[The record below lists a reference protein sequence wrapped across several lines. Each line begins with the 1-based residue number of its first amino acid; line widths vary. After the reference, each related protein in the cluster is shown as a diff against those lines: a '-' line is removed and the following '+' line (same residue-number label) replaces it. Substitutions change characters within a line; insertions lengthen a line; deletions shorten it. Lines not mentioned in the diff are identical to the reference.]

1 MNKKVLISSVLVV
14 AGLYLTACSK
24 QEEPKTADNTT
35 EQNPSEAP
43 MHPLNQTA
51 PAASTPAPSTP
62 PPMATSEPQHS
73 DMVMADDDTPPPPRP
88 HHPKP
93 RHSEPKAVAPAQDNN
108 VEIQREAT
116 ENTTTEIRRE
126 YKKPHTNTDAP
137 KPHVE
142 PVAATVADTPKAD
155 KPKRP
160 SANLTQDD
168 AVAAAMAAA
177 KPAL

>member
-43 MHPLNQTA
+43 MHPLNQPA
-51 PAASTPAPSTP
+51 PVASTPVPSTP

-73 DMVMADDDTPPPPRP
+73 EMVMADDTTPPRP
-88 HHPKP
+88 HSSKP
-93 RHSEPKAVAPAQDNN
+93 RHSEPKAVAPTQDNN
-108 VEIQREAT
+108 VEVQREAT

-126 YKKPHTNTDAP
+126 YKKPHTNNDAP

-142 PVAATVADTPKAD
+142 PVATTVADTPKVE
-155 KPKRP
+155 KPKRS

>member
-1 MNKKVLISSVLVV
+1 MNKKFLISSVLVV
-14 AGLYLTACSK
+14 TGLYLTACSK
-24 QEEPKTADNTT
+24 QEEPKTDTQAETSQ
-35 EQNPSEAP
+35 QNPSQAPLHPISESEAP
-43 MHPLNQTA
+43 MNHAQVA
-51 PAASTPAPSTP
+51 P
-62 PPMATSEPQHS
+62 PPMAASEPKHA
-73 DMVMADDDTPPPPRP
+73 DMVMAQDDTPPPRP

-93 RHSEPKAVAPAQDNN
+93 HHVEPKPATPPQVD
-108 VEIQREAT
+108 VQREVT

-126 YKKPHTNTDAP
+126 YKKPHQTTDDTA

-142 PVAATVADTPKAD
+142 PVAAVVDTPKAE
-155 KPKRP
+155 KPKHS